1 MLIKLFLKQYPD
13 KSIIESLLKTRDS
26 LGDKAFLTTKLRKRG
41 SINNISFNCIIKYNY
56 GYNII
61 QSPL

>member
-26 LGDKAFLTTKLRKRG
+26 LGDKAFLTKKLRTGG